1 MSPWF
6 VLGGVLVGA
15 LVGFVAGV
23 VAGTASNYAPSPG
36 ADADRGGLTREDVE
50 EIVARR
56 LHPTS
61 QPPRW
66 N

>member
-1 MSPWF
+1 MSAWF
-6 VLGGVLVGA
+6 VLGGVAIGA

-23 VAGTASNYAPSPG
+23 IAGTASNYQGTGG

>member
-6 VLGGVLVGA
+6 VLGGVIVGA

-23 VAGTASNYAPSPG
+23 VAGTASNYSNVDS
-36 ADADRGGLTREDVE
+36 ADRDRGGLTREDVE